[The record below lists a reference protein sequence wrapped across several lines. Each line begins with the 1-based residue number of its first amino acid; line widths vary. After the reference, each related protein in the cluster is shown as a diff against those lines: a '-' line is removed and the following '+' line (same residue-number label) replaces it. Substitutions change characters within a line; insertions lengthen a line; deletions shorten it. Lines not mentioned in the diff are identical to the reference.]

1 MNHRLGFNGHRIIE
15 PYLQQSASAANLH
28 IIHQG
33 GLYTVTINERNES
46 GAVSGNISTLCP
58 DYIPHI
64 NGRFE
69 KAEDLDRFLRFLHQ
83 PVRSTFDRQ
92 FPNKADRKIAQDM
105 THGMRLM
112 LRKLTGGSYNASS
125 ETENGETA
133 IHDDH
138 HEVVESRMDAEISRE
153 TNREIGNDTQTRNT
167 VPASHADPRHGFVFT
182 IHENSAHDSQT
193 DQGLKK
199 FADLLHTATGKT
211 SRLEA
216 GQALILKADELA
228 GLCRA
233 AAKDPEFLQTVH
245 RARQEENFQNRL
257 ASVERR
263 LQDLSKSPDFLLE
276 KSRASGVTPSERAAR
291 LRLATSTSLTPAIQ
305 HDAAASLWIL
315 NNYSDHDLSAF
326 EKALEECAHFQRMLN
341 LLEERAQKQAGRSI
355 GVIELEAIAQEFYGL
370 TAFAKDLTA
379 ALDKKESSKS
389 FGSASLL
396 DTSLSTEAMD
406 PDYRKILD
414 MVKTARGQNGSPAM
428 QLGKAGIESSIAFVK
443 DISSILRESRKN
455 QIAFVA
461 LASFFYISF
470 GMDASEADR
479 IVNEAFAN
487 ADGIGVA
494 PDGSLTILPPDP
506 SAAQDIQA
514 KAEAAKMGESCH
526 WQPNGIKMVKHC
538 IYDSVVTNATI
549 SAMMMLDDTL
559 DKVSKLV
566 PNIDVN
572 PNPVFTK
579 VWETIPEPLSDALFK
594 VNLYLQNP
602 IHAALWLSLLTK
614 AAQHGPK
621 GGRQL
626 ADMLAPITNAGH
638 QLQKERP
645 WALGSAALS
654 SIAGYLYTPEIFN
667 LVEGD
672 PAFLS
677 QRLGG
682 AFLASLFGGAAG
694 YAVKKTDRGKS
705 LGEHIISDVEDIPA
719 AFEKYPEHIQQEL
732 LRGVKAAQTV
742 EDTIRKNI
750 PDHIKSAE
758 FKVRIG
764 GLKRDFNIN
773 AKNYEQTLNALT
785 QFDLLVEHAGDQ
797 IGIREPWYRQLTQSK
812 IRDVRQALEAF
823 QESGNT
829 KALQEKLNAGL
840 EDIMGIQMRQTGSA
854 ALYHALFNQE
864 SNLNPTEQSG
874 RIKKTRENFAAAA
887 RQNRIIT
894 DLKHIKRHGTALYGH
909 RKRMNKISEYSL
921 RVPPKQ
927 QTLGTDIANSLV
939 SAWDDLVSTVRW
951 TQKQIDK
958 VPKNKW
964 SGGATAAL
972 LLSAV
977 ALDRT
982 GQSQILLGEHF
993 GAASD
998 MLSGITSAGTTSLIN
1013 LGTFLNY
1020 NFWEDIVGYDLIGGG
1035 TAFSAGLAYYY
1046 ANKHAARPAIC
1057 SALERYKPLKPSP
1070 IEKSPTKEM
1079 RL

>member
-33 GLYTVTINERNES
+33 GLYKVTINDRNENDAIS
-46 GAVSGNISTLCP
+46 ENISTLCP
-58 DYIPHI
+58 DHIPHI
-64 NGRFE
+64 NGQFE
-69 KAEDLDRFLRFLHQ
+69 KVEDLDRFLRFLHQ

-125 ETENGETA
+125 ETKNGETA

-153 TNREIGNDTQTRNT
+153 TDREIGNDIQTRNT
-167 VPASHADPRHGFVFT
+167 VPASYANPRHGFVFT

-245 RARQEENFQNRL
+245 RARQEEDFQNRL
-257 ASVERR
+257 ASFERR

-370 TAFAKDLTA
+370 NAFAKDLTA
-379 ALDKKESSKS
+379 ALGKKESSKL
-389 FGSASLL
+389 FGTASLL
-396 DTSLSTEAMD
+396 DTSLSSEAMD
-406 PDYRKILD
+406 PDYQKILD
-414 MVKTARGQNGSPAM
+414 MVRTARGENGSPAA
-428 QLGKAGIESSIAFVK
+428 QLGKAGIEFSVAFVK
-443 DISSILRESRKN
+443 DIASILRESRKN

-461 LASFFYISF
+461 LASFFYVSF
-470 GMDASEADR
+470 GMDATEADR
-479 IVNEAFAN
+479 IVNESFAN
-487 ADGIGVA
+487 AGGIGVA

-506 SAAQDIQA
+506 STAQDAQA
-514 KAEAAKMGESCH
+514 KTEAAKMGESCH
-526 WQPNGIKMVKHC
+526 WQPNGIKMVKHF

-549 SAMMMLDDTL
+549 SAMMMMDDAL
-559 DKVSKLV
+559 DKVSTFI
-566 PNIDVN
+566 PNMNVN
-572 PNPVFTK
+572 ADPVFTQWWKK
-579 VWETIPEPLSDALFK
+579 VPEPLSDALFK

-602 IHAALWLSLLTK
+602 VHAGLWLALMTK
-614 AAQHGPK
+614 AGQHGPK

-638 QLQKERP
+638 RLQKERP
-645 WALGSAALS
+645 LALGTAALS
-654 SIAGYLYTPEIFN
+654 SIAGYLYTPEVFN

-694 YAVKKTDRGKS
+694 YVARKTDKGKT
-705 LGEHIISDVEDIPA
+705 LGEHLTSDIEDIPA
-719 AFEKYPEHIQQEL
+719 EFGKYPEHIQQGL
-732 LRGVKAAQTV
+732 LQGVKAAQTV
-742 EDTIRKNI
+742 EDNIRKNI
-750 PDHIKSAE
+750 PDHIKPAE

-764 GLKRDFNIN
+764 GLKRKFNIN
-773 AKNYEQTLNALT
+773 AKNYEQTLNALA
-785 QFDLLVEHAGDQ
+785 QLVYLLNMS
-797 IGIREPWYRQLTQSK
+797 GIRL
-812 IRDVRQALEAF
+812 
-823 QESGNT
+823 
-829 KALQEKLNAGL
+829 
-840 EDIMGIQMRQTGSA
+840 GSV
-854 ALYHALFNQE
+854 
-864 SNLNPTEQSG
+864 S
-874 RIKKTRENFAAAA
+874 
-887 RQNRIIT
+887 
-894 DLKHIKRHGTALYGH
+894 HGT
-909 RKRMNKISEYSL
+909 S
-921 RVPPKQ
+921 
-927 QTLGTDIANSLV
+927 NSP
-939 SAWDDLVSTVRW
+939 D
-951 TQKQIDK
+951 QN
-958 VPKNKW
+958 P
-964 SGGATAAL
+964 
-972 LLSAV
+972 
-977 ALDRT
+977 
-982 GQSQILLGEHF
+982 
-993 GAASD
+993 
-998 MLSGITSAGTTSLIN
+998 
-1013 LGTFLNY
+1013 
-1020 NFWEDIVGYDLIGGG
+1020 
-1035 TAFSAGLAYYY
+1035 
-1046 ANKHAARPAIC
+1046 
-1057 SALERYKPLKPSP
+1057 
-1070 IEKSPTKEM
+1070 
-1079 RL
+1079 